1 MQRRFFSSLFLL
13 LVLNLLVK
21 PIWIFAIDRQV
32 QNIVGTAEYGKYF
45 ALFNLSIIFNFLLDI
60 GLTTYLNQ
68 KKASGQV
75 NNLLIKAGSLK
86 LFLGILYSIVLI
98 ITAILSGI
106 TSPGWLAL
114 LGANQFLFSFFI
126 FLRSNI
132 TALQLF
138 KADAFLSVL
147 DKIIVILACGVL
159 IYFPSV
165 FGSITIYSF
174 LLIQLFAVATAILT
188 AFIILLVHEKITVSP
203 EISLDTDI
211 IKQAIPFGIIVLLMS
226 MHSRA
231 DVFLLERLHPNGAYE
246 AGIYAQAYRL
256 LDAANMVGYLAASFL
271 LPFIAKHFFAGD
283 NIKLVVNQTRNYLLL
298 FSIITAVI
306 CFLFADKIQAL
317 LYHNSDDYA
326 ADISIFCLS
335 TLFGY
340 SLVQIYGTVLTAT
353 GFIRLFIR
361 ITIPF
366 MVLNIL
372 LNIFFIP
379 YYGAKACSIIAL
391 ITESLYGISLYYFTN
406 KKIYHSAAS
415 S

>member
-13 LVLNLLVK
+13 LALNLLVK

-32 QNIVGTAEYGKYF
+32 QNVVGIVEYGKYF
-45 ALFNLSIIFNFLLDI
+45 SLFNLSIIFNFLLDI

-68 KKASGQV
+68 KKASGHE
-75 NNLLIKAGSLK
+75 NNLFIKTGSLK
-86 LFLGILYSIVLI
+86 LFLGICYALVLI
-98 ITAILSGI
+98 IVALLSGV
-106 TSPGWLAL
+106 TNSGWLAL

-138 KADAFLSVL
+138 KADAFFSVL
-147 DKIIVILACGVL
+147 DKIIVIVACGVL
-159 IYFPSV
+159 IYFPAA

-174 LLIQLFAVATAILT
+174 LLIQLFAIAIAIIT
-188 AFIILLVHEKITVSP
+188 AFIILLANEKIKVSP
-203 EISLDTDI
+203 VISLDIDI
-211 IKQAIPFGIIVLLMS
+211 IRQALPFGVIVLLMS
-226 MHSRA
+226 THSRA
-231 DVFLLERLHPNGAYE
+231 DAFLLERLHPNGAYE

-256 LDAANMVGYLAASFL
+256 LDAANMLGYLAASFL
-271 LPFIAKHFFAGD
+271 LPFIAKHFFEGKHIQPVI
-283 NIKLVVNQTRNYLLL
+283 NRTRNILLL
-298 FSIITAVI
+298 FSIITAAI
-306 CFLFADKIQAL
+306 CFLYADKIQVL
-317 LYHNSDDYA
+317 LYHTSNEYA
-326 ADISIFCLS
+326 AAISIFCLS
-335 TLFGY
+335 SLIGY

-379 YYGAKACSIIAL
+379 SYGAKACSIIAL
-391 ITESLYGISLYYFTN
+391 VTQSLYGVSLYYYTD
-406 KKIYHSAAS
+406 KKVYHSTAS